1 MIRLKQ
7 EVDRASEMRN
17 QALGFKGALRYVTPG
32 TNQKSG
38 RRKKRYLSALTEGPV
53 DLSEPPRTGRL
64 RDAPLRRNVTITE
77 GPCTRNKGT
86 ARKARVQPFLDG
98 CCTNNAQP

>member
-17 QALGFKGALRYVTPG
+17 QALGFKGALRYVQTPG

-53 DLSEPPRTGRL
+53 GLKRT
-64 RDAPLRRNVTITE
+64 T
-77 GPCTRNKGT
+77 
-86 ARKARVQPFLDG
+86 
-98 CCTNNAQP
+98 